1 MKELIEGVT
10 STLKE
15 VAEVKNELTKALDA
29 FGLGNVVRDIEQKI
43 GSELK
48 SLASEL
54 MSDTENTSG
63 EQLTGEGVKSPQ
75 ELPNNERYADGVGQ
89 WHDAQERI
97 EQPQDLSE
105 RPNEGG
111 INSEGRTREE
121 LYAHPYDYENLK
133 DNVSTEK
140 VEDGI
145 DRTHQRLEQEPFTRG
160 TINGTQDFWGLRFD
174 DFVVKLPSE
183 AEYAA
188 ICKEKGWSID
198 SETIRVKINYPIV
211 WDAFAE
217 KYGCTAAQAK
227 DIIGNRLNS
236 IIHEA
241 KEGYAILVPRNI
253 HQEKGAFSHTGY
265 VSHIVNE
272 LTKKT
277 EQE

>member
-10 STLKE
+10 SSLKE
-15 VAEVKNELTKALDA
+15 VAEAKNELTKALDA
-29 FGLGNVVRDIEQKI
+29 FGLGDVVRDIEQKI

-75 ELPNNERYADGVGQ
+75 ELPNNERYAEGVGQ

-121 LYAHPYDYENLK
+121 LYARPYDYENLK

-140 VEDGI
+140 VEAGI

-160 TINGTQDFWGLRFD
+160 TIDGTQDFWGLRFD

-188 ICKEKGWSID
+188 ICKEKGID
-198 SETIRVKINYPIV
+198 PKNLDSATLRKINYEIV
-211 WDAFAE
+211 QSAFAE
-217 KYGCTAAQAK
+217 KYGCTLKEAEN
-227 DIIGNRLNS
+227 IIGNRLNG

-241 KEGYAILVPRNI
+241 KEGYAIIVPANI
-253 HQEKGAFSHTGY
+253 HNEKSAFAHSGY
-265 VSHIVNE
+265 VSHIKNE
-272 LTKKT
+272 LTNK
-277 EQE
+277 